1 MTEPSPVGTVATN
14 LRRLRTEAGRSL
26 GDVARSA
33 GVSKSTLSAL
43 EAGNGNPG
51 IETLWAVAVALG
63 VPFGQIVAEPPVAV
77 RVIRA
82 GDGARLDSEDDAS
95 FGVRLIAST
104 SQKSAR
110 DIYTLEAEPGHTRT
124 AAAHIPGTV
133 EHAVCTAGR
142 MRLGPVGQEV
152 DLDRGDCAVFPGDIA
167 HSYRALAKGTRLV
180 LVMEYP

>member
-1 MTEPSPVGTVATN
+1 MATESPVGAIAAN
-14 LRRLRTEAGRSL
+14 LRRLRREAGVSIGGL
-26 GDVARSA
+26 ARAA

-43 EAGNGNPG
+43 ESGAGNPG

-63 VPFGQIVAEPPVAV
+63 VPFGQIVAEPAAAV

-82 GDGARLDSEDDAS
+82 GEGPRVGSEDDAGFS
-95 FGVRLIAST
+95 VRLIAST
-104 SQKSAR
+104 SQRSAR
-110 DIYTLEAEPGHTRT
+110 DIYALEAAPGHTRT
-124 AAAHIPGTV
+124 AAPHIPGTV

-152 DLDRGDCAVFPGDIA
+152 DLDRGDCAVFPGDVP
-167 HSYRALAKGTRLV
+167 HSYRAMARGTRLM